1 MSRRALMPQPIRPAI
16 VMRGDKMP
24 ELHPFYPVDQLLHW
38 SIHKPDATWLIQPA
52 QGDLL
57 TWSWAQAADQ
67 VRRMAAALQARGWP
81 QGSCVAIAGLNTA
94 HWMLADLAIQMAG
107 LTPVGLFP
115 RQVGRNV
122 TWILEHCEAVAVFM
136 GPMAGAADFLEA
148 VPDSLLKI
156 SLPYLGAPAGH
167 VGWDELIR
175 DHAPLAS
182 YSNPSPD
189 TLATVVY
196 TSGTTGYPKGVMLS
210 FGNLAFSSAVF
221 RETLPVQ
228 DDERL
233 FSYLPLAH
241 LLERTA
247 VEMASLYW
255 GAEVFFLERV
265 EKMAEQLPLAAPTR
279 FAAVPLVLARMQA
292 GYTSRISEQRLLQLV
307 NRRWIGKLLRRRL
320 VSRIGLG
327 NTRAVLSSG
336 APVALA
342 TLKFFRDVLGLDV
355 YECYGQSESLYCSMN
370 RPGHARIGSV
380 GRPFPDANLRLSEE
394 GEIQVRHPGVMM
406 GYYKDPE
413 ATAEAFTADGWL
425 RTGDK
430 GRFDEDGFLYITG
443 RVKDIFKTAKGK
455 YVAPAPIEGA
465 MAGNSDIDQ
474 VCLIGINLTQPVLVA
489 SLSREALSRPRH
501 EVEARLLADMERVN
515 APLEDH
521 ERIAK
526 VLLVQDRWSIE
537 NGLLTPTLKVR
548 RGEVEALYADAI
560 ARAAAHREELVAWV

>member
-1 MSRRALMPQPIRPAI
+1 MSP
-16 VMRGDKMP
+16 
-24 ELHPFYPVDQLLHW
+24 LHASYPVDQLLHW
-38 SIHKPDATWLIQPA
+38 ALHKPEATWLIQPT

-57 TWSWAQAADQ
+57 TYTWAEAADQ

-81 QGSCVAIAGLNTA
+81 QGSRVAISGHNTA

-107 LTPVGLFP
+107 LIPVGLYP

-122 TWILEHCEAVAVFM
+122 SWILEHCQAVAVFM
-136 GPMAGAADFLEA
+136 GPMEGAAEFLDA
-148 VPDSLLKI
+148 LPASIVKI
-156 SLPYLGAPAGH
+156 SLPYPGAPAGDAA
-167 VGWDELIR
+167 WNDLIR
-175 DHAPLAS
+175 THQPLAS
-182 YSNPSPD
+182 YTSPSPD
-189 TLATVVY
+189 SLATLVY

-210 FGNLAFSSAVF
+210 FGNLAFSSAAF
-221 RETLPVQ
+221 RATLPVQ
-228 DDERL
+228 DGERL

-241 LLERTA
+241 LLERAA

-279 FAAVPLVLARMQA
+279 FVAVPLVLARMQA
-292 GYTSRISEQRLLQLV
+292 GYTSRISERRLHELV
-307 NRRWIGKLLRRRL
+307 NRRWIGHLLRRRL
-320 VSRIGLG
+320 ISRVGLG
-327 NTRAVLSSG
+327 STRAVFSSG
-336 APVALA
+336 APVARA
-342 TLKFFRDVLGLDV
+342 TLEFFRDIFGIDI
-355 YECYGQSESLYCSMN
+355 YECYGQTESLYCSMN

-380 GRPFPDANLRLSEE
+380 GRPFPDANLRLSDE

-406 GYYKDPE
+406 GYYQDPE
-413 ATAEAFTADGWL
+413 ATAAAFTPDGWL

-430 GRFDEDGFLYITG
+430 GQFDADGFLYITG

-489 SLSREALSRPRH
+489 SLSREALAKPRS

-521 ERIAK
+521 EKIAK
-526 VLLVQDRWSIE
+526 VLLVKDRWSIE

-548 RGEVEALYADAI
+548 RGVVEAFYADVI
-560 ARAAAHREELVAWV
+560 AAEAMRREVLVAWI

>member
-1 MSRRALMPQPIRPAI
+1 MSP
-16 VMRGDKMP
+16 
-24 ELHPFYPVDQLLHW
+24 LHPSYPVDQLLHW
-38 SIHKPDATWLIQPA
+38 AINKPDATWLIQPA

-57 TWSWAQAADQ
+57 TYSWAQAADQ
-67 VRRMAAALQARGWP
+67 VRRMASALQARGWP

-136 GPMAGAADFLEA
+136 GPMEGASEFLAA
-148 VPDSLLKI
+148 VPDTLLKI
-156 SLPYLGAPAGH
+156 SLPYSGAPAGDAS
-167 VGWDELIR
+167 WDELTLS
-175 DHAPLAS
+175 HQPLAS
-182 YSNPSPD
+182 YVSPSPD
-189 TLATVVY
+189 TLATLVY

-210 FGNLAFSSAVF
+210 FGNLSFSSAAF
-221 RETLPVQ
+221 RATLPVEG
-228 DDERL
+228 DERL

-241 LLERTA
+241 LLERAA

-279 FAAVPLVLARMQA
+279 FVAVPLVLARMQA
-292 GYTSRISEQRLLQLV
+292 GYTSRISEERLHQLV

-320 VSRIGLG
+320 VSRVGLG
-327 NTRAVLSSG
+327 NTRAVFSSG
-336 APVALA
+336 APVARS
-342 TLKFFRDVLGLDV
+342 TLEFFRDIFGIDI

-370 RPGHARIGSV
+370 RPGHSRIGSV

-413 ATAEAFTADGWL
+413 ATAAAFTPDGWL

-430 GRFDEDGFLYITG
+430 GEFDGDGFLYITG

-489 SLSREALSRPRH
+489 SLSREALAKPRS

-521 ERIAK
+521 EKIAK
-526 VLLVQDRWSIE
+526 VLLVKDRWSIE

-548 RGEVEALYADAI
+548 RGEVEAFYADVI
-560 ARAAAHREELVAWV
+560 AAEAQRREVLVAWV